1 MGKGRCCILFN
12 QPREGALA
20 DELDVLD
27 QVEFIE
33 KHLKEL
39 GIETYRKGITAS
51 FMEEVA
57 GMQEDKPDFVFNL
70 VESIDNKGELS
81 YFIPALL
88 NMYSLSYS
96 GNLLEAIFTTTSKIL
111 TSRMLRAA
119 GINNPKAFLP
129 SQHQL
134 LIPGNKY
141 IVKPIWEDGSLGITE
156 DSVFIYKKGFEERL
170 KKLDD
175 THWLIEDFIDGRE
188 FNISILAGKKGPEVL
203 PPAEIVFKNY
213 TGNKP
218 KIVDFKAKWE
228 MESFE
233 YENTVREFP
242 GKEINSVLREKLMST
257 ALKCWYVFGLKGY
270 ARVDMRIDADEN
282 PFVIEIN
289 ANPCI
294 SPDGGFVAA
303 TKEAGFQFNTVLQ
316 RILDDLN
323 NLQNG
328 DRFKGH

>member
-1 MGKGRCCILFN
+1 MKKRRSCILFN
-12 QPREGALA
+12 QPGEGALA

-39 GIETYRKGITAS
+39 EIDVYRKGITSS
-51 FMEEVA
+51 FMKEIEELS
-57 GMQEDKPDFVFNL
+57 GEKPDFVFNL
-70 VESIDNKGELS
+70 VESINNKGELS

-88 NMYSLSYS
+88 NLNGIPYS
-96 GNLLEAIFTTTSKIL
+96 GNSLEAIFTTTSKIL
-111 TSRMLRAA
+111 TSRRLRTA
-119 GINNPKAFLP
+119 GISNPKAFSP
-129 SQHQL
+129 SQHHL

-141 IVKPIWEDGSLGITE
+141 IVKPVWEDGSLGITE
-156 DSVFIYKKGFEERL
+156 ESVFIFNNNGVAERL
-170 KKLDD
+170 KALDD
-175 THWLIEDFIDGRE
+175 THWFIEDFVDGRE
-188 FNISILAGKKGPEVL
+188 FNISVLSGEKGPQIM

-233 YENTVREFP
+233 YVNTVREFP
-242 GKEINSVLREKLMST
+242 GTDLNPVLKEKLMST
-257 ALKCWYVFGLKGY
+257 ALRCWHVFGLKGY
-270 ARVDMRIDADEN
+270 ARVDMRTDENEN

-303 TKEAGFQFNTVLQ
+303 TKEAGLQFNEVLH
-316 RILDDLN
+316 RIISDLN
-323 NLQNG
+323 N
-328 DRFKGH
+328 K

>member
-1 MGKGRCCILFN
+1 MEKRRCCILFN
-12 QPREGALA
+12 KPLDGALA

-33 KHLKEL
+33 KHLGEL
-39 GIETYRKGITAS
+39 GIKVRRKGITTS
-51 FMEEVA
+51 FMKEVEELSS
-57 GMQEDKPDFVFNL
+57 EKPDFVFNL
-70 VESIDNKGELS
+70 VESINNKGELS

-88 NMYSLSYS
+88 NLYSIPYS
-96 GNLLEAIFTTTSKIL
+96 GNPLEAIFTTTSKML
-111 TSRMLRAA
+111 TSRMLRTS
-119 GINNPKAFLP
+119 GISNPKAFMP

-141 IVKPIWEDGSLGITE
+141 IVKPVWEDGSLGITE
-156 DSVFIYKKGFEERL
+156 ESVFTYNDNGVAERL

-175 THWLIEDFIDGRE
+175 THWFIEDFVDGRE
-188 FNISILAGKKGPEVL
+188 FNISVLGGNKGPEVL
-203 PPAEIVFKNY
+203 PPAEIIFRNY

-218 KIVDFKAKWE
+218 RIVDFKAKWE

-233 YENTVREFP
+233 YVNTVREFP
-242 GKEINSVLREKLMST
+242 GKDLNSALREKLMTT
-257 ALKCWYVFGLKGY
+257 ALKCWHIFGLKGY
-270 ARVDMRIDADEN
+270 ARVDMRTDANEN

-303 TKEAGFQFNTVLQ
+303 TKEAGLQFTTVLQ
-316 RILDDLN
+316 RIISDLN
-323 NLQNG
+323 NL
-328 DRFKGH
+328 